1 MTYLRR
7 VPLLAAV
14 LTTLGLASVAHAS
27 SPAGVWGRLD
37 KVTFDPNMKVPV
49 VRIDGVFM
57 VANQQPDFPDY
68 PGYSVPQY
76 GYMLYNC
83 ALPKEQPMCLMQW
96 TELQKAVG
104 SDDICRGWGDNS
116 QLNNGTVRPAMD
128 PEQKPDA
135 YPIALGVVQGF
146 SPCAAIKAWQV
157 ENPPPDD
164 PPPGT
169 TSGTGDP
176 GSTGELGS
184 TGTPETTTAPPE
196 TTTAPGSTSGEPGS
210 TSGTP
215 ATTDAST
222 GGAGSGSGSDT
233 APATSAPTEGGA
245 GSTSGGNNT
254 TATATATDTSGADDK
269 GGCACDSAAPARPG
283 LAALALLG
291 VLGLRRRRA

>member
-27 SPAGVWGRLD
+27 SPAGVWARVD
-37 KVTFDPNMKVPV
+37 QVTFDPNMKVPV

-57 VANQQPDFPDY
+57 VANQKPDFPNY

-96 TELQKAVG
+96 DELKTIAG
-104 SDDICRGWGDNS
+104 TADNCRGWGDNS
-116 QLNNGTVRPAMD
+116 QPNNGTVRPAMD
-128 PEQKPDA
+128 PEQKPDP
-135 YPIALGVVQGF
+135 YPIALGVVPGF
-146 SPCAAIKAWQV
+146 SPCEALKAWQV

-169 TSGTGDP
+169 TTGEP

-184 TGTPETTTAPPE
+184 TGGDPGSTGTPGTS
-196 TTTAPGSTSGEPGS
+196 TAPGSTSGEPGS

-215 ATTDAST
+215 ATTDPGT
-222 GGAGSGSGSDT
+222 GGTGGGSDT
-233 APATSAPTEGGA
+233 ATATSAPTEGGA
-245 GSTSGGNNT
+245 ASTSGGNNT
-254 TATATATDTSGADDK
+254 SPTATATDTSGADDK
-269 GGCACDSAAPARPG
+269 GGCACDTAAPARPG
-283 LAALALLG
+283 LTALALLG
-291 VLGLRRRRA
+291 VLGLRRRRRA